1 MMVMWLEIIW
11 IFERFLSGRI
21 VESVRLVTNFS
32 VTGVGEGEEEGLKAV
47 QAAWWLVA
55 LPGEM

>member
-32 VTGVGEGEEEGLKAV
+32 VTGVGEEEGLKAV

>member
-11 IFERFLSGRI
+11 IFERFSSGRI

-32 VTGVGEGEEEGLKAV
+32 VTGVGEGEEAGLKAV
-47 QAAWWLVA
+47 QAARWLVA